1 MNFHSILFAK
11 TEDGIMNRELSKV
24 KKEKNQL
31 TRKHELILDNFIGL
45 YRSSPYGEYK
55 EFVSCSDTT
64 Y

>member
-1 MNFHSILFAK
+1 V
-11 TEDGIMNRELSKV
+11 NRELSKV